1 MQLRLNFVSRF
12 VVALLIAACGLAGV
26 NATPSRAA
34 AQPHILVVLMENH
47 SYPEVVG
54 SSAMPFL
61 NGLVQANGSVSTTDL
76 SHPSLPNYLGLI
88 GGSIYNNPADT
99 TPQDGTYSGPQ
110 LTDELVA
117 AGIGWKAYM
126 QDMPAPCDL
135 TDQFGPGGYD
145 VNHDPFM
152 YFNTVRTNSAQCNR
166 VVPYPQLAADLNAG
180 GAPPFLWVSPNTTN
194 DMHDGTYQQGDAFLR
209 ALVSQVEA
217 SSWWSSSAR
226 IVIAFD
232 EGETTEQVLT
242 VVAGSAHGTA
252 ASVGNHYGIL
262 RGLEEAYGVGLLGHS
277 ADGNVGDLLP
287 LLTGASA
294 PPGAPPAAPAQ
305 SPPPSRP
312 SSSPSV
318 TTQSPTPTPPTPSA
332 IPSSSAAASPS
343 SIGRPAVGPSP
354 SLSGAAPTRFAFVA
368 AAVVVRDGG
377 PPFLL
382 AGAGVLACALLLLLG
397 FGPDLRRILRRR

>member
-12 VVALLIAACGLAGV
+12 VVALLIAACGSAGV
-26 NATPSRAA
+26 NVAPSRAA
-34 AQPHILVVLMENH
+34 APPHILVLLMENH

-54 SSAMPFL
+54 NPSMPFL
-61 NGLVQANGSVSTTDL
+61 NGLVASNGSVSTTDL

-88 GGSIYNNPADT
+88 GGSIDNNPADT
-99 TPQDGTYSGPQ
+99 TPQDGTYPGPQ
-110 LTDELVA
+110 LTDELAA

-135 TDQFGPGGYD
+135 TDQFRPGGYD

-166 VVPYPQLAADLNAG
+166 VVPYPQLTADLNAG

-209 ALVSQVEA
+209 GLVTQVEA

-226 IVIAFD
+226 IIVTFD

-242 VVAGSAHGTA
+242 VVVGSAHGTA
-252 ASVGNHYGIL
+252 ASGGNHYGTL

-294 PPGAPPAAPAQ
+294 PPSAPPSTLA
-305 SPPPSRP
+305 SPPPHSQP
-312 SSSPSV
+312 SSSPSPPA
-318 TTQSPTPTPPTPSA
+318 QSATPTPP
-332 IPSSSAAASPS
+332 SPS
-343 SIGRPAVGPSP
+343 SIPSGSSTDQPPIGPRP
-354 SLSGAAPTRFAFVA
+354 LTRAAPTRFAFVA
-368 AAVVVRDGG
+368 VAVVVRDGG
-377 PPFLL
+377 PPLLL
-382 AGAGVLACALLLLLG
+382 AGAGVLACVLLLLLG

>member
-12 VVALLIAACGLAGV
+12 VAALLIAACGSAVMNGARLQAAG
-26 NATPSRAA
+26 P
-34 AQPHILVVLMENH
+34 PHILVVLMENH

-54 SSAMPFL
+54 NPAMPFL
-61 NGLVQANGSVSTTDL
+61 NGLVQANASVSTTDL
-76 SHPSLPNYLGLI
+76 SHPSLPNYLGLVS
-88 GGSIYNNPADT
+88 GSIYNNPPDT
-99 TPQDGTYSGPQ
+99 TPQNGTYPGPQ
-110 LTDELVA
+110 LTDELAA

-135 TDQFGPGGYD
+135 TDQFRPGGYD

-166 VVPYPQLAADLNAG
+166 VVPYPQLTADLNAG

-209 ALVSQVEA
+209 GLVTQVEA

-226 IVIAFD
+226 IIVTFD

-242 VVAGSAHGTA
+242 VVVGSAHGTA
-252 ASVGNHYGIL
+252 ASGGNHYGTL

-294 PPGAPPAAPAQ
+294 PPSAPPSTLA
-305 SPPPSRP
+305 SPPPHSQP
-312 SSSPSV
+312 SSSPSPPA
-318 TTQSPTPTPPTPSA
+318 QSATPTPP
-332 IPSSSAAASPS
+332 SPS
-343 SIGRPAVGPSP
+343 SIPSGSSTDQPPIGPRP
-354 SLSGAAPTRFAFVA
+354 LTRAAPTRFAFVA
-368 AAVVVRDGG
+368 VAVVVRDGG
-377 PPFLL
+377 PPLLL
-382 AGAGVLACALLLLLG
+382 AGAGVLACVLLLLLG